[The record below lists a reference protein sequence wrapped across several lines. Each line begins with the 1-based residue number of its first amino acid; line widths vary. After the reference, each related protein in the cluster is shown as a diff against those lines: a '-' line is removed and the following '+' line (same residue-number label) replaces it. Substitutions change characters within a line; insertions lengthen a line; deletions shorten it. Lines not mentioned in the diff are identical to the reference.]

1 MKPTDTP
8 VRDLTEGDLDARL
21 DAHFAAPRRYLVTQG
36 TDMDHDQRDW
46 LRKARSVPPLPPA
59 EPTPPAGPTVTP
71 CRPVPLLT
79 RWARL
84 LWAWI
89 NNRKT

>member
-8 VRDLTEGDLDARL
+8 VRELTEAELDARL
-21 DAHFAAPRRYLVTQG
+21 AAYFAAPRRYLVTQG

-46 LRKARSVPPLPPA
+46 ALKGRSVPPLPPEA
-59 EPTPPAGPTVTP
+59 KPGAGPTVTP